1 MMAEGGSTGEKQ
13 HEHYDEGSV
22 EVKDDIENEINIPF
36 DNIAAP
42 DDQDDIKVLK
52 PIAQLPNFFK
62 KDKTKTII
70 DMKWVLND
78 TFLVII
84 TSDNEIIFFDVL
96 LKVFSFQS
104 KFSDIQENRL
114 VQCINDKPLR
124 GPKVDDR

>member
-1 MMAEGGSTGEKQ
+1 M
-13 HEHYDEGSV
+13 

-96 LKVFSFQS
+96 LKVFSF
-104 KFSDIQENRL
+104 
-114 VQCINDKPLR
+114 
-124 GPKVDDR
+124 